1 MVVYIFLLSQDS
13 NYFNI
18 IFSHERTV
26 RLYKPVPMS
35 LFSGFIGYLIG
46 STGEYYN
53 AEKVIAKG
61 EGRDGRIYSFK

>member
-1 MVVYIFLLSQDS
+1 
-13 NYFNI
+13 
-18 IFSHERTV
+18 
-26 RLYKPVPMS
+26 MS

-61 EGRDGRIYSFK
+61 EGRDGMIYMFNK

>member
-1 MVVYIFLLSQDS
+1 MLK
-13 NYFNI
+13 NI
-18 IFSHERTV
+18 NSHERTV

-61 EGRDGRIYSFK
+61 EGRDGIIY

>member
-1 MVVYIFLLSQDS
+1 MLK
-13 NYFNI
+13 NI
-18 IFSHERTV
+18 NSHERSV
-26 RLYKPVPMS
+26 RLYKPAPMT

-61 EGRDGRIYSFK
+61 EGRDGIIY